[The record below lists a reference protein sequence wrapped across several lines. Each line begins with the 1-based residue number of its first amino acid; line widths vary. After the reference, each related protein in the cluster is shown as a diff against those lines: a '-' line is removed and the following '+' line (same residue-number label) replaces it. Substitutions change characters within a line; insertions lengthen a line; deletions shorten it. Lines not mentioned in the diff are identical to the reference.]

1 MTMFITAR
9 LSVWSL
15 FFQITAY
22 GGKLRYA
29 IYYEARDETGRTS
42 YEPQVIIK
50 GGPNKDK
57 VMVRHMP
64 ALQIGQLTRHEIDI
78 TEVSQSD
85 WRV

>member
-1 MTMFITAR
+1 MR
-9 LSVWSL
+9 L

-78 TEVSQSD
+78 TEVSQSGLMCLMCHMIS
-85 WRV
+85 